1 MMHKVVKSIVTLYTS
16 GSTYFKKNRL
26 RGINDRDRLLHAVED
41 LRALRKIDLQCAINT
56 TVGDSTIFNKNN

>member
-1 MMHKVVKSIVTLYTS
+1 MMHKVVKSIVTYTS
-16 GSTYFKKNRL
+16 GSRYFMKNRL